1 MHHFHFSD
9 APQRRHAVWA
19 APGSDSVQV
28 DGADL
33 SVRAEGEGRFTAT
46 LDGHAVRLHAVAHG
60 DTVFVQAC
68 GRCWRI
74 ERADATRA
82 ASGAAGA
89 AAGSSFAPMP
99 GVVVAWQAAPGQAV
113 REGDA
118 LLVIE
123 SMKLQTTVTATC
135 SGVLAELP
143 VPVGQTFARAAL
155 LARVATATVD
165 QGTAP

>member
-1 MHHFHFSD
+1 MNHFHFSD

-19 APGSDSVQV
+19 EPGGDTVQV
-28 DGADL
+28 DGAAL
-33 SVRAEGEGRFTAT
+33 SVRAEGEGRFSAT
-46 LDGHAVRLHAVAHG
+46 LDGRHERLHAVAHG
-60 DTVFVQAC
+60 DTVFVHAR
-68 GRCWRI
+68 GRGWRI

-123 SMKLQTTVTATC
+123 SMKLQTTITAAC

-143 VPVGQTFARAAL
+143 LTVGQTFARAAL
-155 LARVATATVD
+155 LARVAAVPD
-165 QGTAP
+165 AGAAP